1 MSELCQSCQMH
12 YNLIK
17 NFAIFPPETHF
28 TYPLLQA
35 AKVIFFGEDFH
46 HRGPPLTYLQSVNDY
61 MQWLS

>member
-1 MSELCQSCQMH
+1 MH